1 MISSWLYLISAGLF
15 EIVWA
20 SGLRSAFRGDH
31 VVTAVV
37 LGAMVASFSLLGAAM
52 RSIPVGTAYAAW
64 TGIGAIGT
72 LVVGVIVFREPFTT
86 ARILSALLIIAGI
99 VGLKLSSGA
108 SA

>member
-1 MISSWLYLISAGLF
+1 MISPWLYLLAAGLF

-31 VVTAVV
+31 AVTAIVV
-37 LGAMVASFSLLGAAM
+37 AAMVASFSLLAAAM

-72 LVVGVIVFREPFTT
+72 LVVGVVAFREPLAI
-86 ARILSALLIIAGI
+86 ARIVSALLIIGGI

>member
-1 MISSWLYLISAGLF
+1 MTSPWLYLLAAGLF

-20 SGLRSAFRGDH
+20 SGLRFAFGRDH
-31 VVTAVV
+31 AVTAIV

-52 RSIPVGTAYAAW
+52 RAIPVGTAYAAW

-72 LVVGVIVFREPFTT
+72 LVVGVIAFREPLAM
-86 ARILSALLIIAGI
+86 ARIISALLIIAGI
-99 VGLKLSSGA
+99 VGLKLSSGT